1 MNNKLKGTISIIL
14 AVAGYGMFGTLA
26 KFSGSLFGPFTQNW
40 IRNGLA
46 ALFIAVLA
54 KVTSQK
60 WRPVENK
67 DFKWLL
73 IWILSGTLNSVLL
86 FIAFNHIAIG
96 TSYFLLYASMIGTGF
111 IFGRIV
117 FHEETTIQK
126 IIGLCLS
133 FLGLL
138 IIYFLDIRTSN
149 IIYTIFALSAGVMVG
164 MWNVFSKK
172 ISGLYPNSQLVF
184 VDAATSFFVGILGS
198 LVFVE
203 KVPRLVFSTPWIAII
218 IWAAVQLVA
227 NGFTIYGFKKLEAQT
242 ASIIMPLEVLF
253 GTLFGFL
260 FFKQVLP
267 MTTLIGGLLIAGAAA
282 IASIEGKAK
291 KPVTL

>member
-1 MNNKLKGTISIIL
+1 MNNKLKGTTSIIL
-14 AVAGYGMFGTLA
+14 AVASYGMFGTLA

-46 ALFIAVLA
+46 ALFIAAFALI
-54 KVTSQK
+54 TSQK
-60 WRPVENK
+60 WKRVEK
-67 DFKWLL
+67 RDFKWML

-86 FIAFNHIAIG
+86 FVAFNHIAIG

-111 IFGRIV
+111 IFGKIV
-117 FHEETTIQK
+117 FNEKITIQK
-126 IIGLCLS
+126 IMGLCLS
-133 FLGLL
+133 ITGLL
-138 IIYFLDIRTSN
+138 IIYFLDIKTSN

-172 ISGLYPNSQLVF
+172 ISGLYANSQLVF
-184 VDAATSFFVGILGS
+184 IDAITSFFVGILGS

-203 KVPRLVFSTPWIAII
+203 RVPRLVFSTPWLAIT
-218 IWAAVQLVA
+218 IWAVVQLVA
-227 NGFTIYGFKKLEAQT
+227 SGFTIYGFKKLEAQT
-242 ASIIMPLEVLF
+242 ASLILPLEVLF

-267 MTTLIGGLLIAGAAA
+267 TTTLIGGLLIAGAAT
-282 IASIEGKAK
+282 IANLESKIKKTKA
-291 KPVTL
+291 

>member
-46 ALFIAVLA
+46 ALFIAILA
-54 KVTSQK
+54 VITSQK
-60 WRPVENK
+60 WKRVENK
-67 DFKWLL
+67 DFKWMLV
-73 IWILSGTLNSVLL
+73 WILSGTFNSVLL
-86 FIAFNHIAIG
+86 FVAFNHIAIG

-111 IFGRIV
+111 IFGRMV
-117 FHEETTIQK
+117 FNEKITIQK

-133 FLGLL
+133 ISGLL
-138 IIYFLDIRTSN
+138 IIYFLDIKTSN

-172 ISGLYPNSQLVF
+172 ISGLYANSQLVF
-184 VDAATSFFVGILGS
+184 IDAATSFFVGILGG
-198 LVFVE
+198 FVLTE
-203 KVPRLVFSTPWIAII
+203 KVPQLAFSTPWIAIF

-242 ASIIMPLEVLF
+242 ASIIMPMEVLF

-267 MTTLIGGLLIAGAAA
+267 ATTLIGGLLIASAAV
-282 IASIEGKAK
+282 IANFESKTK
-291 KPVTL
+291 KLKT